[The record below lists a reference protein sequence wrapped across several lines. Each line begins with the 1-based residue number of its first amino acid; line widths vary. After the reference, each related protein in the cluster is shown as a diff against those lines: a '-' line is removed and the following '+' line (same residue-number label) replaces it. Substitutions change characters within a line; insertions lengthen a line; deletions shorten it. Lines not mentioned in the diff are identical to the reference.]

1 MLPTKFGQAVSEK
14 TFQKS
19 TNQESELHVGAMSAK
34 TSGEM
39 GNLDI
44 EPSID
49 ASYKASLHLAKWL
62 FL

>member
-1 MLPTKFGQAVSEK
+1 MLPTTFGQAVSEK

-19 TNQESELHVGAMSAK
+19 TNQESELHVGDMSAN

-49 ASYKASLHLAKWL
+49 ASYKASLHLAKRL

>member
-1 MLPTKFGQAVSEK
+1 
-14 TFQKS
+14 
-19 TNQESELHVGAMSAK
+19 
-34 TSGEM
+34 M

-49 ASYKASLHLAKWL
+49 ASYKASLHLAKRL

>member
-1 MLPTKFGQAVSEK
+1 
-14 TFQKS
+14 
-19 TNQESELHVGAMSAK
+19 VGAMSAK

-49 ASYKASLHLAKWL
+49 ASYKASLHLAKPL